1 MHSSSKVPQER
12 FLDDFSVHLLCVYYY
27 SNIYVHIRYYT
38 MIINYLF
45 FFCIYKCRIV
55 LISSRIDNESY
66 AYKILMVDE
75 AACHVL
81 YRY

>member
-1 MHSSSKVPQER
+1 
-12 FLDDFSVHLLCVYYY
+12 
-27 SNIYVHIRYYT
+27 
-38 MIINYLF
+38 MIIEYLF
-45 FFCIYKCRIV
+45 FFCIYKPRIV
-55 LISSRIDNESY
+55 LISPRIDNESY